1 MKNFRYRRWMLWLLA
16 LTFLYAPV
24 SFGTEVDLPA
34 APQRSQLVRVW
45 LTRLGVQDRMDL
57 ELTVPYSAVTA
68 DGSQMYFPAGSQIA
82 VLLRQDKLYVYYQN
96 MSLLAG
102 SRLQLLRAEVDDAEP
117 SGWRLANFP
126 ALYAGDLTLDIADE
140 KIRPILSIHVED
152 YLLGVVPYEM
162 SDSFPLEALKAQ
174 AVAARTY
181 ALRRQNASREYDVVD
196 TTNDQVYKG
205 YLPGNEQTGRAVAET
220 RGVCGFY
227 KGQLAQCYYSASN
240 GGQTELTSTVWP
252 DGENLAYYAFGED
265 PYDLANPASVVQSFE
280 VMKEYSQQAP
290 YALRKLLARL
300 LKDEL
305 VSRGYDPSPESVQVD
320 KVSSLAVD
328 TPDQTGSKRMTQMK
342 LTVQISG
349 RTRQEI
355 AWVEDENDDEI
366 SLQWESPSPSPSPS
380 QTPEATA
387 TPQPTPQVTYGPFEA
402 IPNSFTLDVAI
413 FPTLE
418 DALGLNISGNY
429 ENELWNVVEKADR
442 YIIQARRYGH
452 GVGMSQR
459 GAQWMAGVY
468 QKSYQDILGFYYPGM
483 ELKRYPDEA
492 RKVTPVEDS
501 LSMTPGPAPT
511 PTPRPTL
518 MPLTQTAQEGQWYAA
533 VTEIADD
540 SSLNLRATPSMNGS
554 IVMRLYKNQRLLV
567 LERCAE
573 DGWVHVCT
581 DSTEGYVM
589 EKYLT
594 KQE

>member
-1 MKNFRYRRWMLWLLA
+1 MTKRRAFKRWIAGLSALVMLLTIGLA
-16 LTFLYAPV
+16 LPV
-24 SFGTEVDLPA
+24 GARAEKNT
-34 APQRSQLVRVW
+34 VRVL
-45 LTRLGVQDRMDL
+45 LTRLNLTDRL
-57 ELTVPYSAVTA
+57 EIAL
-68 DGSQMYFPAGSQIA
+68 DGSYTLDG
-82 VLLRQDKLYVYYQN
+82 
-96 MSLLAG
+96 MSFQRG
-102 SRLQLLRAEVDDAEP
+102 SRLVLSCTTGRIMVYYEGMALDSGKELVLTRHQAAEGLENGLRLNGDY
-117 SGWRLANFP
+117 
-126 ALYAGDLTLDIADE
+126 ALYRGDLHVKTDGKMLTAVLHI
-140 KIRPILSIHVED
+140 PIEE

-205 YLPGNEQTGRAVAET
+205 YLPGNEQTERAVAET

-387 TPQPTPQVTYGPFEA
+387 TPQPTHQVTYGPFEA
-402 IPNSFTLDVAI
+402 IPDSFTLDVAI

-418 DALGLNISGNY
+418 DTLGLNISGNY

-468 QKSYQDILGFYYPGM
+468 QKSYQDNLEFYYPGM

-567 LERCAE
+567 LERCE
-573 DGWVHVCT
+573 EEGWVRVRT
-581 DSTEGYVM
+581 DAAEGYVM
-589 EKYLT
+589 ESYLT
-594 KQE
+594 AE